1 MCGPRWTGA
10 TGLSG
15 RGGEMGLPGPFFFQL
30 VGERMES
37 ENENEN
43 REHTAHILIED
54 HVSTAGEN
62 LGENELAV
70 TVQ

>member
-1 MCGPRWTGA
+1 MDR
-10 TGLSG
+10 

-37 ENENEN
+37 ENEN

-54 HVSTAGEN
+54 HVSRTVSAGEN